1 MIYKIT
7 KTIPAQVEGEDNNT
21 IELEV
26 NDLIPFNRQPIEF
39 RTLFSSISQN
49 NIAEF
54 DNTDVIL
61 FPESNRVII
70 SKRQNDEI

>member
-7 KTIPAQVEGEDNNT
+7 KTIPAETEEGDSNI

-26 NDLIPFNRQPIEF
+26 DDLVPFNRQPAEF

-49 NIAEF
+49 NIAGF
-54 DNTDVIL
+54 DKTDVIL
-61 FPESNRVII
+61 FPESGRVII
-70 SKRQNDEI
+70 SKRQENGI